1 MASSKQ
7 IRIWDTALVTAR
19 IVWIQYLWCH
29 MPTAKFGH
37 SLVLCCFN
45 WSYTARMKNELG
57 LWFELEQTMA
67 CITRQTDLNHYI
79 FHLCCLCY
87 DKVCSLMSTTA
98 YLKRSNEPD
107 YYHQKLLCCPNRICF
122 WTCHNKLV
130 TVLAA
135 SELMPSCSYN
145 KEYRLFRNNIFMVW
159 VQPRIYQKFYVC
171 ENFLSYGK
179 LVYSLYVTSY

>member
-7 IRIWDTALVTAR
+7 IRIWDTALMTAR

-37 SLVLCCFN
+37 SLVLCCFT

-79 FHLCCLCY
+79 FHLHCLCY

-107 YYHQKLLCCPNRICF
+107 YYHQKLLCCPKRICF

-135 SELMPSCSYN
+135 SEIMPSTHTIKSIDY
-145 KEYRLFRNNIFMVW
+145 FAIIFSWYESNHECTKNFMFVKNFCLMV
-159 VQPRIYQKFYVC
+159 
-171 ENFLSYGK
+171 S
-179 LVYSLYVTSY
+179 